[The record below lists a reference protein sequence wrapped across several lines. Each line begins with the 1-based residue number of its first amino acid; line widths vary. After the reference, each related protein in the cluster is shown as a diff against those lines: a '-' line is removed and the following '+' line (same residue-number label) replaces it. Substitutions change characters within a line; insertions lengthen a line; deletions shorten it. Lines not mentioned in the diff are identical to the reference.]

1 LGALIPYLIPLA
13 VLVLMYR
20 RIGRVR
26 PVRVNRLWVM
36 PAIIAF
42 ATWSAIHAFGFPT
55 FLWLIAY
62 VIAAVAGAAVGYLRA
77 SHTHLA
83 VHPETGDVQATQ
95 TPIATAILMALF
107 VAKFA
112 INMMFPQLNGG
123 QRPSIADMFTPDSV
137 DAMSAASHASHTAAT
152 INYATDTLLVFSTVL
167 FITAAAETWMRA
179 SRLLAEHRG
188 EKGEVTED

>member
-1 LGALIPYLIPLA
+1 VGALIPYLIPLA

-26 PVRVNRLWVM
+26 RVRVNRLWVM

-42 ATWSAIHAFGFPT
+42 ATGSAIHASGFPT
-55 FLWLIAY
+55 FLWLLAY
-62 VIAAVAGAAVGYLRA
+62 AVAATAGAVVGYLRA
-77 SHTHLA
+77 SHTHLS
-83 VHPETGDVQATQ
+83 VHPETGEVQATQ

-123 QRPSIADMFTPDSV
+123 KRPGVADMFTPDSI
-137 DAMSAASHASHTAAT
+137 DAISAAGHASHTAAT
-152 INYATDTLLVFSTVL
+152 INYATDTLLIFSTVL
-167 FITAAAETWMRA
+167 FITAAVETWIRA
-179 SRLLAEHRG
+179 HRLLAEHRG
-188 EKGEVTED
+188 AKGEVTDD